1 MNLLNN
7 SKVHVFISIIT
18 IIYYFILK
26 KYDKSNNALLL
37 SLYIPIIM
45 YGFIYIITNTNLI
58 VDTILIVDKP
68 IITEIKPSSLI
79 EMSDLYPTS
88 NSV

>member
-58 VDTILIVDKP
+58 IDKP